1 MTNKDKVMLDT
12 ICAISTPMGVGGISI
27 IRMSGENAYNIA
39 LKFFS
44 ATSKKNTELKPRYMY
59 LGEFDMGGLKEQ
71 CMCVYFKAPYSYTG
85 EDIIE
90 FQCHGGIAV
99 TKKILEVLLSGGC
112 RLAEAGEF
120 TKRAF
125 LNKKISLDRA
135 EGVIDIIN
143 AESESEL
150 KAGYSLMQGNLQKE
164 IAEIQSKLTDIL
176 AFIDVNFDYPEF
188 DDEGVTNKEVLAK
201 IDEIYDR
208 LKAIRST
215 ADTGMA
221 IKNGC
226 RVVIL
231 GKPNAGKSSLMN
243 GLLNY
248 DRAIVTDIKGTTRDV
263 IEEMYVFN
271 GVKFVIVDTA
281 GVRESDD
288 IVEKIGVEKSKSM
301 IKSADLVLLMIDSS
315 VPLAE
320 EDRQIFDLVKGSR
333 VLVVVNKTDLAS
345 KVSDD
350 EIPFENIVKISAK
363 DGVGINQLKQRIYD
377 TVIDGN
383 VMSSNVILTN
393 SRHINAL
400 DRALSSVEQV
410 IKSLTNNDALELVTV
425 DINNVWLVLGEITGE
440 TNNEEIINSIFM
452 NFCVGK

>member
-1 MTNKDKVMLDT
+1 MTDT
-12 ICAISTPMGVGGISI
+12 ICAISTPFGVGGISI
-27 IRMSGENAYNIA
+27 IRLSGKDASKIA
-39 LKFFS
+39 SKFF
-44 ATSKKNTELKPRYMY
+44 TIKNKKTENMTPRYMY
-59 LGEFDMGGLKEQ
+59 LGDFDLGNLKEQ
-71 CMCVYFKAPYSYTG
+71 CMAVYFKEPYSYTG
-85 EDIIE
+85 EDIVE

-99 TKKILEVLLSGGC
+99 TKKMLETLLNGGA

-164 IAEIQSKLTDIL
+164 INNIQKELTDIL

-188 DDEGVTNKEVLAK
+188 DDEGITNTEVKEK
-201 IDEIYDR
+201 IDI
-208 LKAIRST
+208 LMSKLISIRNT
-215 ADTGMA
+215 ADTGMT

-226 RVVIL
+226 RLVIL
-231 GKPNAGKSSLMN
+231 GKPNVGKSSLMN

-263 IEEMYVFN
+263 LEETYTYN
-271 GVKFVIVDTA
+271 GVKFILVDTA

-288 IVEKIGVEKSKSM
+288 TVEKIGVEKSKEM
-301 IKSADLVLLMIDSS
+301 IKTADLVLLLVDGSNKLDSDDK
-315 VPLAE
+315 E
-320 EDRQIFDLVKGSR
+320 IFELVKGKK
-333 VLVVVNKTDLAS
+333 VLVVINKTDLERRLEIT
-345 KVSDD
+345 
-350 EIPFENIVKISAK
+350 EIPFENVSLISAMK
-363 DGVGINQLKQRIYD
+363 KEGIKELKQKIYD
-377 TVIDGN
+377 LVIDEN
-383 VMSSNVILTN
+383 IMSSNVIITN

-400 DRALSSVEQV
+400 DRAIESLKQV
-410 IKSLTNNDALELVTV
+410 QDSLDMEVPLELTTV
-425 DINNVWLVLGEITGE
+425 DINNVWLALGEITGE

>member
-1 MTNKDKVMLDT
+1 MLDT

-27 IRMSGENAYNIA
+27 IRLSGKDAYSIA
-39 LKFFS
+39 SKFF
-44 ATSKKNTELKPRYMY
+44 ATSGKNNELKPRYMH
-59 LGEFDMGGLKEQ
+59 LGEFNMGDMSEQ

-99 TKKILEVLLSGGC
+99 TKKILETLLKGGC
-112 RLAEAGEF
+112 RLADAGEF

-150 KAGYSLMQGNLQKE
+150 KAGYTLMQGNLQKE
-164 IAEIQSKLTDIL
+164 ITDIQAKLTDIL

-188 DDEGVTNKEVLAK
+188 DDEGITNKEVLDK
-201 IDEIYDR
+201 IITINDR

-215 ADTGMA
+215 ADTGMT

-226 RVVIL
+226 RIVIL

-263 IEEMYVFN
+263 LEETYN
-271 GVKFVIVDTA
+271 YKGVKFILVDTA
-281 GVRESDD
+281 GVRESEDT
-288 IVEKIGVEKSKSM
+288 VERIGVEKSKEM
-301 IKSADLVLLMIDSS
+301 IKTADLVLLMIDSS
-315 VPLAE
+315 VPLE
-320 EDRQIFDLVKGSR
+320 SEDKEIFNLVKGKR
-333 VLVVVNKTDLAS
+333 VLAVINKTDLES
-345 KVSDD
+345 KIKE
-350 EIPFENIVKISAK
+350 EIPFENIVKISAMK
-363 DGVGINQLKQRIYD
+363 KEGINELKQKIYD
-377 TVIDGN
+377 IVIDEN
-383 VMSSNVILTN
+383 IMSSNVILTN

-400 DRALSSVEQV
+400 DRALDSINQV
-410 IKSLTNNDALELVTV
+410 IESLNNNDALELITV
-425 DINNVWLVLGEITGE
+425 DINNVWLALGEITGE

>member
-1 MTNKDKVMLDT
+1 MLDT

-27 IRMSGENAYNIA
+27 IRLSGKDAYSIA
-39 LKFFS
+39 SKFFAVS
-44 ATSKKNTELKPRYMY
+44 NNKTNELKPRYMY
-59 LGEFDMGGLKEQ
+59 LGNFNLGEMQEQ
-71 CMCVYFKAPYSYTG
+71 CMCVFFKAPFSYTG
-85 EDIIE
+85 EDVIE

-99 TKKILEVLLSGGC
+99 TKKILETLLKGGC
-112 RLAEAGEF
+112 RLAEPGEF

-150 KAGYSLMQGNLQKE
+150 KAGYNLMQGNLQKE
-164 IAEIQSKLTDIL
+164 INDIQKQLTDIL

-188 DDEGVTNKEVLAK
+188 DDEGITNAEVLVK
-201 IDEIYDR
+201 INGIYDK
-208 LKAIRST
+208 LKSIRNT
-215 ADTGMA
+215 ADTGMT

-226 RVVIL
+226 RIVIL

-263 IEEMYVFN
+263 LEETYTYK
-271 GVKFVIVDTA
+271 GIKFILVDTA

-288 IVEKIGVEKSKSM
+288 TVEKIGVEKSKEM
-301 IKSADLVLLMIDSS
+301 IKTADLVLLMIDSS
-315 VPLAE
+315 VSLDN
-320 EDRQIFDLVKGSR
+320 EDKEIFNLVKNKK
-333 VLVVVNKTDLAS
+333 VLTVINKTDLES
-345 KVSDD
+345 KINEN
-350 EIPFENIVKISAK
+350 EIPFENIVKISAMK
-363 DGVGINQLKQRIYD
+363 KQGINELKQKIYD
-377 TVIDGN
+377 IVIDEN
-383 VMSSNVILTN
+383 IMASNVIITN

-400 DRALSSVEQV
+400 DRAIESAEQV
-410 IKSLTNNDALELVTV
+410 INSLNNNDELELITV
-425 DINNVWLVLGEITGE
+425 DINNIWLALGEITGE

>member
-1 MTNKDKVMLDT
+1 MLDT

-27 IRMSGENAYNIA
+27 IRLSGKDAYSVA
-39 LKFFS
+39 SKFF
-44 ATSKKNTELKPRYMY
+44 ATINKKTTELKPRYMY
-59 LGEFDMGGLKEQ
+59 LGEFNLGEMKEQ

-99 TKKILEVLLSGGC
+99 TKKILETLLKGGC

-150 KAGYSLMQGNLQKE
+150 KAGYTLMQGNLQKE
-164 IAEIQSKLTDIL
+164 ITDIQKQLTDIL

-188 DDEGVTNKEVLAK
+188 DDEGITNKEVLDK
-201 IDEIYDR
+201 VKGIFEK
-208 LKAIRST
+208 LTTIRNT
-215 ADTGMA
+215 ADTGMT

-226 RVVIL
+226 RIVIL

-263 IEEMYVFN
+263 LEETYTYK
-271 GVKFVIVDTA
+271 GVKFVLVDTA
-281 GVRESDD
+281 GVRESNDT
-288 IVEKIGVEKSKSM
+288 VERIGVEKSKEM
-301 IKSADLVLLMIDSS
+301 IKTADLVLLMIDSS
-315 VPLAE
+315 VPLEE
-320 EDRQIFDLVKGSR
+320 EDYQIFDMVKGKR
-333 VLVVVNKTDLAS
+333 VLTVINKTDLES
-345 KVSDD
+345 KID
-350 EIPFENIVKISAK
+350 EKAIPFENIVKISAMK
-363 DGVGINQLKQRIYD
+363 KKGIDELKKTIYD
-377 TVIDGN
+377 IVIDEN
-383 VMSSNVILTN
+383 IMSSNVIITN
-393 SRHINAL
+393 SRHISAL
-400 DRALSSVEQV
+400 DRAIESAKQV
-410 IKSLTNNDALELVTV
+410 IESLNNNDALELITV
-425 DINNVWLVLGEITGE
+425 DINNIWISLGEITGE

>member
-1 MTNKDKVMLDT
+1 MTDT
-12 ICAISTPMGVGGISI
+12 ICAISTPFGVGGISI
-27 IRMSGENAYNIA
+27 IRLSGKDALLIA
-39 LKFFS
+39 SKFF
-44 ATSKKNTELKPRYMY
+44 AMKNKKTENMTPRYMY
-59 LGEFDMGGLKEQ
+59 LGEFDLGNLKEQ
-71 CMCVYFKAPYSYTG
+71 CMCVYFKAPFSYTG
-85 EDIIE
+85 EDVIE

-99 TKKILEVLLSGGC
+99 TKKMLEILLKGGA
-112 RLAEAGEF
+112 RPAEAGEF

-164 IAEIQSKLTDIL
+164 INIIQKELTDIL

-188 DDEGVTNKEVLAK
+188 DDEGITNTEVKEKVDVVMNKL
-201 IDEIYDR
+201 E
-208 LKAIRST
+208 AIRHT
-215 ADTGMA
+215 ADTGMT

-226 RVVIL
+226 RLVIL
-231 GKPNAGKSSLMN
+231 GKPNVGKSSLMN

-263 IEEMYVFN
+263 LEETYTYN
-271 GVKFVIVDTA
+271 GVKFVLVDTA

-288 IVEKIGVEKSKSM
+288 TVEKIGVEKSKEM
-301 IKSADLVLLMIDSS
+301 IKTADLVLLLVDGSNK
-315 VPLAE
+315 LD
-320 EDRQIFDLVKGSR
+320 EDDKEIFELVKGKK
-333 VLVVVNKTDLAS
+333 VLVVINKTDLER
-345 KVSDD
+345 KLEVS
-350 EIPFENIVKISAK
+350 EIPFENVSLISAMK
-363 DGVGINQLKQRIYD
+363 KEGIKELKQRIYD
-377 TVIDGN
+377 LVIDEN
-383 VMSSNVILTN
+383 IMSSNVIITN

-400 DRALSSVEQV
+400 DRAIESLKQVQNSLEQEV
-410 IKSLTNNDALELVTV
+410 PLELTTV
-425 DINNVWLVLGEITGE
+425 DINNVWLALGEITGE

>member
-1 MTNKDKVMLDT
+1 MLDT

-27 IRMSGENAYNIA
+27 IRLSGKDAYDVA
-39 LKFFS
+39 SKFF
-44 ATSKKNTELKPRYMY
+44 ATFNKKTTELKPRYMY
-59 LGEFDMGGLKEQ
+59 LGEFNLGEMKEQ
-71 CMCVYFKAPYSYTG
+71 CMCVYFKSPYSYTG

-99 TKKILEVLLSGGC
+99 TKKILETLLKGGC

-150 KAGYSLMQGNLQKE
+150 KAGYTLMQGNLQKE
-164 IAEIQSKLTDIL
+164 ITDIQKQLTDIL

-188 DDEGVTNKEVLAK
+188 DDEGITNKEVLDK
-201 IDEIYDR
+201 VKGIFEK
-208 LKAIRST
+208 LTTIRNT
-215 ADTGMA
+215 ADTGMT

-226 RVVIL
+226 RIVIL

-263 IEEMYVFN
+263 LEETYTYK
-271 GVKFVIVDTA
+271 GVKFVLVDTA
-281 GVRESDD
+281 GVRESNDT
-288 IVEKIGVEKSKSM
+288 VERIGVEKSKEM
-301 IKSADLVLLMIDSS
+301 IKTADLVLLMIDSS
-315 VPLAE
+315 VPLEE
-320 EDRQIFDLVKGSR
+320 EDYQIFDMVKGKR
-333 VLVVVNKTDLAS
+333 VLTVINKTDLES
-345 KVSDD
+345 KIN
-350 EIPFENIVKISAK
+350 EKAIPFENIVKISAMK
-363 DGVGINQLKQRIYD
+363 KKGIDELKKTIYD
-377 TVIDGN
+377 IVIDEN
-383 VMSSNVILTN
+383 IMSSNVIITN
-393 SRHINAL
+393 SRHISAL
-400 DRALSSVEQV
+400 DRAIESAKQV
-410 IKSLTNNDALELVTV
+410 IESLNNNDALELITV
-425 DINNVWLVLGEITGE
+425 DINNIWISLGEITGE

>member
-1 MTNKDKVMLDT
+1 MLDT

-27 IRMSGENAYNIA
+27 IRLSGKDAFKIASKFFVASGEN
-39 LKFFS
+39 KD
-44 ATSKKNTELKPRYMY
+44 LKPRYMH
-59 LGEFDMGGLKEQ
+59 LGEFKMDNMSEQ
-71 CMCVYFKAPYSYTG
+71 CMCVYFKEPFSYTG
-85 EDIIE
+85 EDVIE

-99 TKKILEVLLSGGC
+99 TKKILETLLKGGC
-112 RLAEAGEF
+112 RLADAGEF

-150 KAGYSLMQGNLQKE
+150 KAGYTLMQGNLQKE
-164 IAEIQSKLTDIL
+164 ITDIQSKLTDIL

-188 DDEGVTNKEVLAK
+188 DDEGITNKEVLDK
-201 IDEIYDR
+201 IVVINDR
-208 LKAIRST
+208 LKVIRNT
-215 ADTGMA
+215 ADTGMT

-226 RVVIL
+226 RIVIL

-263 IEEMYVFN
+263 LEETYN
-271 GVKFVIVDTA
+271 YKGVKFILVDTA
-281 GVRESDD
+281 GVRESEDT
-288 IVEKIGVEKSKSM
+288 VEKIGVERSKEM
-301 IKSADLVLLMIDSS
+301 IKTADLVLLMIDSS
-315 VPLAE
+315 VPLE
-320 EDRQIFDLVKGSR
+320 SEDKEIFELVKDKR
-333 VLVVVNKTDLAS
+333 VLAVINKTDLES
-345 KVSDD
+345 KINESD
-350 EIPFENIVKISAK
+350 IPFENIVKISAMK
-363 DGVGINQLKQRIYD
+363 KQGIEELKQKIYD
-377 TVIDGN
+377 VVIDEN
-383 VMSSNVILTN
+383 IMSSNVILTN

-400 DRALSSVEQV
+400 DRALESVGQV
-410 IKSLTNNDALELVTV
+410 IKSLNNNDALELITV
-425 DINNVWLVLGEITGE
+425 DINNVWLALGEITGE

>member
-1 MTNKDKVMLDT
+1 MNFFMLDT

-27 IRMSGENAYNIA
+27 IRLSGKDAYSIA
-39 LKFFS
+39 SKFFVAS
-44 ATSKKNTELKPRYMY
+44 GKNQELKPRYMH
-59 LGEFDMGGLKEQ
+59 LGDFNMGDMSEQ

-99 TKKILEVLLSGGC
+99 TKKILETLLKGGC
-112 RLAEAGEF
+112 RLADAGEF

-150 KAGYSLMQGNLQKE
+150 KAGYTLMQGNLQKE
-164 IAEIQSKLTDIL
+164 ITDIQSKLTDIL

-188 DDEGVTNKEVLAK
+188 DDEGITNKEVLDK
-201 IDEIYDR
+201 IITINDR

-215 ADTGMA
+215 ADTGMT

-226 RVVIL
+226 RIVIL

-263 IEEMYVFN
+263 LEETYN
-271 GVKFVIVDTA
+271 YKGVKFVLVDTA

-288 IVEKIGVEKSKSM
+288 TVERIGVEKSKEM
-301 IKSADLVLLMIDSS
+301 IKTADLVLLMIDSS
-315 VPLAE
+315 VPLE
-320 EDRQIFDLVKGSR
+320 NEDKEIFGLVKGKR
-333 VLVVVNKTDLAS
+333 VLAVINKTDLES
-345 KVSDD
+345 KIKEED
-350 EIPFENIVKISAK
+350 IPFENIVKISAMK
-363 DGVGINQLKQRIYD
+363 KEGINELKQKIYD
-377 TVIDGN
+377 IVIDEN
-383 VMSSNVILTN
+383 IMSSNVILTN

-400 DRALSSVEQV
+400 DRALDSINQV
-410 IKSLTNNDALELVTV
+410 IESLNNNDALELITV
-425 DINNVWLVLGEITGE
+425 DINNIWLALGEITGE

>member
-1 MTNKDKVMLDT
+1 MTDT
-12 ICAISTPMGVGGISI
+12 ICAISTPFGVGGISI
-27 IRMSGENAYNIA
+27 IRLSGKGAVNIA
-39 LKFFS
+39 SKFF
-44 ATSKKNTELKPRYMY
+44 AVKGKKNIELKPRYMY
-59 LGEFDMGGLKEQ
+59 LGDFDLDNFTEQ
-71 CMCVYFKAPYSYTG
+71 CMCVYFKAPNSYTG
-85 EDIIE
+85 EDVIE

-99 TKKILEVLLSGGC
+99 TKKILETLLKGGA

-164 IAEIQSKLTDIL
+164 INKIQTELTDIL

-188 DDEGVTNKEVLAK
+188 DDEGITNKEVKDKVDVILDK
-201 IDEIYDR
+201 
-208 LKAIRST
+208 LNSIRKT
-215 ADTGMA
+215 AETGMT

-226 RVVIL
+226 RIVIL
-231 GKPNAGKSSLMN
+231 GKPNVGKSSLMN

-263 IEEMYVFN
+263 LEETYTYN
-271 GVKFVIVDTA
+271 GVKFVLVDTA

-288 IVEKIGVEKSKSM
+288 TVERIGVEKSKKM
-301 IKSADLVLLMIDSS
+301 IKTADLVLLLLDGSNK
-315 VPLAE
+315 LE
-320 EDRQIFDLVKGSR
+320 NEDKEIFDLVKDKK
-333 VLVVVNKTDLAS
+333 VLVVVNKTDLD
-345 KVSDD
+345 KKLEIT
-350 EIPFENIVKISAK
+350 EIPFENVVLISAMLRK
-363 DGVGINQLKQRIYD
+363 GIHELKQKIYD
-377 TVIDGN
+377 MVIDEN
-383 VMSSNVILTN
+383 IMSSNVIITN

-400 DRALSSVEQV
+400 DRAIESLNQV
-410 IKSLTNNDALELVTV
+410 MVSLENNAPLELVTV
-425 DINNVWLVLGEITGE
+425 DINNVWLALGEITGE

>member
-1 MTNKDKVMLDT
+1 MTDT
-12 ICAISTPMGVGGISI
+12 ICAISTPFGVGGISI
-27 IRMSGENAYNIA
+27 IRISGKDACSIA
-39 LKFFS
+39 SKFF
-44 ATSKKNTELKPRYMY
+44 AIKGKKNLELKPRYMY
-59 LGEFDMGGLKEQ
+59 LGDFDLGNYNEQ
-71 CMCVYFKAPYSYTG
+71 CMCVYFKAPNSYTG

-90 FQCHGGIAV
+90 FQCHGGVAV
-99 TKKILEVLLSGGC
+99 TKKILETLLSGGA

-164 IAEIQSKLTDIL
+164 INIIQKELTDIL

-188 DDEGVTNKEVLAK
+188 DDEGITNTEVKPKVDNILNK
-201 IDEIYDR
+201 
-208 LKAIRST
+208 LTNIRNT

-226 RVVIL
+226 RLVIL
-231 GKPNAGKSSLMN
+231 GKPNVGKSSLMN

-248 DRAIVTDIKGTTRDV
+248 DRAIVTNIKGTTRDV
-263 IEEMYVFN
+263 LEETYTYN
-271 GVKFVIVDTA
+271 GVKFVLVDTA

-288 IVEKIGVEKSKSM
+288 TVERIGVEKSKEM
-301 IKSADLVLLMIDSS
+301 IKTADLVLLLLDGSNK
-315 VPLAE
+315 LEA
-320 EDRQIFDLVKGSR
+320 EDREIFELVKDKK
-333 VLVVVNKTDLAS
+333 VLVVVNKTDLE
-345 KVSDD
+345 KQLEIT
-350 EIPFENIVKISAK
+350 EIPFENVVLISAM
-363 DGVGINQLKQRIYD
+363 LKQGITELKQKIYNM
-377 TVIDGN
+377 VIDEN
-383 VMSSNVILTN
+383 IMSSSVIITN

-400 DRALSSVEQV
+400 DRAIDSLKQV
-410 IKSLTNNDALELVTV
+410 IDSLDNNAPLELVTV
-425 DINNVWLVLGEITGE
+425 DINNVWLALGEITGE

>member
-1 MTNKDKVMLDT
+1 MLET

-27 IRMSGENAYNIA
+27 IRLSGKDAYSIA
-39 LKFFS
+39 SKFFVVS
-44 ATSKKNTELKPRYMY
+44 NKKTEELKPRYMY
-59 LGEFDMGGLKEQ
+59 LGEFDLGDMKEQ
-71 CMCVYFKAPYSYTG
+71 CMCVYFKAPFSYTG
-85 EDIIE
+85 EDVVE
-90 FQCHGGIAV
+90 FQCHGGIVV
-99 TKKILEVLLSGGC
+99 TKKILETLLSGGA

-164 IAEIQSKLTDIL
+164 INNIQTELTDIL

-188 DDEGVTNKEVLAK
+188 DDEGITNKEVKVK
-201 IDEIYDR
+201 IDEIMR
-208 LKAIRST
+208 KLANIRST
-215 ADTGMA
+215 ADTGMT

-226 RVVIL
+226 RIVIL
-231 GKPNAGKSSLMN
+231 GKPNVGKSSLMN

-263 IEEMYVFN
+263 LEETYTYN
-271 GVKFVIVDTA
+271 GIKFVLVDTA

-288 IVEKIGVEKSKSM
+288 TVEKIGVEKSKEM
-301 IKSADLVLLMIDSS
+301 IKTADLVLLLLDGSNAIES
-315 VPLAE
+315 
-320 EDRQIFDLVKGSR
+320 EDKEIFELTKGKK
-333 VLVVVNKTDLAS
+333 VLTVINKTDLQQKLNITDLPYNNVISISAM
-345 KVSDD
+345 KKQGINELKKKIYDMVID
-350 EIPFENIVKISAK
+350 ENI
-363 DGVGINQLKQRIYD
+363 
-377 TVIDGN
+377 
-383 VMSSNVILTN
+383 MSSSVIITN

-400 DRALSSVEQV
+400 DRAIESLKQV
-410 IKSLTNNDALELVTV
+410 QISLENEAPLELVTV
-425 DINNVWLVLGEITGE
+425 DINNVWLALGEITGE

>member
-1 MTNKDKVMLDT
+1 MLDT

-27 IRMSGENAYNIA
+27 IRLSGKDAYSIA
-39 LKFFS
+39 SKFFVAS
-44 ATSKKNTELKPRYMY
+44 GKSQELKPRYMY
-59 LGEFDMGGLKEQ
+59 LGEFNMGDMSEQ

-99 TKKILEVLLSGGC
+99 TKKILETLLKGGC
-112 RLAEAGEF
+112 RLADAGEF

-150 KAGYSLMQGNLQKE
+150 KAGYTLMQGNLQKE
-164 IAEIQSKLTDIL
+164 ITDIQSKLTDIL

-188 DDEGVTNKEVLAK
+188 DDEGITNKEVLDK
-201 IDEIYDR
+201 IITINDR

-215 ADTGMA
+215 ADTGMT

-226 RVVIL
+226 RIVIL

-263 IEEMYVFN
+263 LEETYN
-271 GVKFVIVDTA
+271 YKGVKFVLVDTA

-288 IVEKIGVEKSKSM
+288 TVEKIGVEKSKEM
-301 IKSADLVLLMIDSS
+301 IKTADLVLLMIDSS
-315 VPLAE
+315 VPLE
-320 EDRQIFDLVKGSR
+320 NEDKEIFELVKGKR
-333 VLVVVNKTDLAS
+333 VLAVINKTDLES
-345 KVSDD
+345 KIKEE
-350 EIPFENIVKISAK
+350 EIPFENIVKISAMK
-363 DGVGINQLKQRIYD
+363 KEGINELKQKIYD
-377 TVIDGN
+377 IVIDEN
-383 VMSSNVILTN
+383 IMSSNVILTN

-400 DRALSSVEQV
+400 DRALDSINQV
-410 IKSLTNNDALELVTV
+410 IESLNNNDALELITV
-425 DINNVWLVLGEITGE
+425 DINNIWLALGEITGE

>member
-1 MTNKDKVMLDT
+1 MTKKDYIMLDT

-27 IRMSGENAYNIA
+27 IRLSGENAYNIA

-44 ATSKKNTELKPRYMY
+44 AIDKKNTELKPRYMH
-59 LGEFDMGGLKEQ
+59 LGEFKMGELKEQ

-85 EDIIE
+85 EDVVE

-99 TKKILEVLLSGGC
+99 TKKILEVLLNGGC

-164 IAEIQSKLTDIL
+164 ISAIQSKLTDIL

-201 IDEIYDR
+201 IGEIYDR
-208 LKAIRST
+208 LKAIRNT

-288 IVEKIGVEKSKSM
+288 VVEKIGVEKSKSM
-301 IKSADLVLLMIDSS
+301 VKSADLVLLMIDSS
-315 VPLAE
+315 VPLAG

-350 EIPFENIVKISAK
+350 EIPFENVVKISAK
-363 DGVGINQLKQRIYD
+363 DGVGIDQLKQRIYD

-400 DRALSSVEQV
+400 DRALGSVEQV
-410 IKSLTNNDALELVTV
+410 MKSLKNDDALELVTV
-425 DINNVWLVLGEITGE
+425 DINNVWLALGEITGE